1 MSFKHYYSLTNVYR
15 PSMFACSFARY
26 FFWRVRIFGVVN
38 RLLLFLLLVFMG
50 YRRSF
55 FLRVRQDTNKKIL
68 HSNEF
73 WRRLRTRRGASI
85 FVRRR
90 SDA

>member
-1 MSFKHYYSLTNVYR
+1 M
-15 PSMFACSFARY
+15 
-26 FFWRVRIFGVVN
+26 VN
-38 RLLLFLLLVFMG
+38 RLLLFLLLMFMG

-68 HSNEF
+68 HSNDF
-73 WRRLRTRRGASI
+73 WRRLRTRRSKSI
-85 FVRRR
+85 FVKRR